1 MITEDSLGPPRMYT
15 LTPWVRRLL
24 VANLIVF
31 LFQVTLFTLQGSAN
45 AFGFIPL
52 LAAKHPWTFL
62 TYMFLHG
69 SALRLLFNLLALFL
83 FGGPVEDRLGS
94 RSFIWFYL
102 LCGMGGAALSFL
114 LIQLVPLG
122 VPIVGASGAIY
133 GVMVAFAWHWPD
145 APIYVFPFPVPIPAK
160 WLVTFAFAVSLM
172 LALPPF
178 GGGNGVAYLAHL
190 GGMMAG
196 FLYLKAHALRLGRA
210 ERHVRRASE
219 PSVLVTPV
227 PRARGGGARG
237 RGGSAPQPKSRV
249 APPPADDDRALAEV
263 DRVLD
268 KINASGI
275 ASLTPAERKF
285 LFEMSRHLRTKH

>member
-1 MITEDSLGPPRMYT
+1 MGPPRMYV

-45 AFGFIPL
+45 TFGFIPL
-52 LAAKHPWTFL
+52 LATQRPWTFL

-69 SALRLLFNLLALFL
+69 SALHLAFNLLTLFI
-83 FGGPVEDRLGS
+83 FGGSVEDRFGS

-102 LCGMGGAALSFL
+102 LCGMGGALLSL
-114 LIQLVPLG
+114 LLVQGIPIR

-133 GVMVAFAWHWPD
+133 GVLVAFAWHWPD
-145 APIYVFPFPVPIPAK
+145 APIYMFPFPVPIPAK
-160 WLVTFAFAVSLM
+160 WLVTFAFAVSLL
-172 LALPPF
+172 LALPTF
-178 GGGNGVAYLAHL
+178 SGGGDGVAHLAHL

-196 FLYLKAHALRLGRA
+196 FLYLKAQDLRLGRA
-210 ERHVRRASE
+210 ERHLRRVSE

-227 PRARGGGARG
+227 PRGRVDRG
-237 RGGSAPQPKSRV
+237 RGGSAPQSKSRV
-249 APPPADDDRALAEV
+249 APAEDDRALAEV

-285 LFEMSRHLRTKH
+285 LFEMSRHYRTKH

>member
-1 MITEDSLGPPRMYT
+1 
-15 LTPWVRRLL
+15 
-24 VANLIVF
+24 
-31 LFQVTLFTLQGSAN
+31 
-45 AFGFIPL
+45 
-52 LAAKHPWTFL
+52 
-62 TYMFLHG
+62 MFLHG
-69 SALRLLFNLLALFL
+69 STLHLVFNMLTLFL
-83 FGGPVEDRLGS
+83 FGGAVEDRLSS
-94 RSFIWFYL
+94 RSFVWFYL

-114 LIQLVPLG
+114 LIQLVPIG

-145 APIYVFPFPVPIPAK
+145 APIYMFPFPVPIPAK

-178 GGGNGVAYLAHL
+178 GGGNGVAHLAHL
-190 GGMMAG
+190 GGMVAG

-210 ERHVRRASE
+210 ERHLRRVSE

-227 PRARGGGARG
+227 PRGRGARG
-237 RGGSAPQPKSRV
+237 RGGSAPQPNPRV
-249 APPPADDDRALAEV
+249 APPSDDRALAEV

>member
-1 MITEDSLGPPRMYT
+1 MMTEDLMGPPRMYV

-45 AFGFIPL
+45 TFGFIPL
-52 LAAKHPWTFL
+52 LAAQRPWTFL

-69 SALRLLFNLLALFL
+69 SALHLAFNLLTLFM
-83 FGGPVEDRLGS
+83 FGGSVEDRFGS
-94 RSFIWFYL
+94 RSFMWFYL
-102 LCGMGGAALSFL
+102 LCGMGGALLSL
-114 LIQLVPLG
+114 LLVQGIPIR

-133 GVMVAFAWHWPD
+133 GVLVAFAWHWPD
-145 APIYVFPFPVPIPAK
+145 APIYLFPFPVPIPAK
-160 WLVTFAFAVSLM
+160 WLVTFAFAVSLL
-172 LALPPF
+172 LALPTF
-178 GGGNGVAYLAHL
+178 SGGGDGVAHLAHL
-190 GGMMAG
+190 GGMIAG
-196 FLYLKAHALRLGRA
+196 FLYLKAQDLRLGRA
-210 ERHVRRASE
+210 ERHLRRASE

-227 PRARGGGARG
+227 PRGRVGRE
-237 RGGSAPQPKSRV
+237 RGGSAPQSKPRT
-249 APPPADDDRALAEV
+249 APDDRALAEV

-285 LFEMSRHLRTKH
+285 LFEMSRHLRKEP

>member
-1 MITEDSLGPPRMYT
+1 MRPDDLQGPPRMYA

-31 LFQVTLFTLQGSAN
+31 LFQATLFTSRAFTDALGFVPLYALQR
-45 AFGFIPL
+45 
-52 LAAKHPWTFL
+52 PWTFV

-69 SALRLLFNLLALFL
+69 GALHLAFNLLALFL

-94 RSFIWFYL
+94 RSFVWFYL

-114 LIQLVPLG
+114 LIQLVPIG

-145 APIYVFPFPVPIPAK
+145 APIYMFPFPVPIPAK

-178 GGGNGVAYLAHL
+178 GGGNGVAHLAHL
-190 GGMMAG
+190 GGMVAG

-210 ERHVRRASE
+210 ERHLRRVSE

-227 PRARGGGARG
+227 PRGRGGGARG
-237 RGGSAPQPKSRV
+237 RGGSAPQSKPRV
-249 APPPADDDRALAEV
+249 APAADDRALAEV

>member
-1 MITEDSLGPPRMYT
+1 MMTEDLLGPPRMYA

-31 LFQVTLFTLQGSAN
+31 LFQATLFTSRAFTDALGFVPLFALQR
-45 AFGFIPL
+45 
-52 LAAKHPWTFL
+52 PWTFL

-69 SALRLLFNLLALFL
+69 GALHLAFNLLALFL

-94 RSFIWFYL
+94 RSFVWFYL

-114 LIQLVPLG
+114 LMQLVPIR

-145 APIYVFPFPVPIPAK
+145 APVYMFPFPVPIPAK
-160 WLVTFAFAVSLM
+160 WLVTFAFAVSLL

-178 GGGNGVAYLAHL
+178 GGGDGVAHLAHL
-190 GGMMAG
+190 GGIVTG
-196 FLYLKAHALRLGRA
+196 FLYLRAQSLRLGRA
-210 ERHVRRASE
+210 ERHLRRVSE

-227 PRARGGGARG
+227 PRGRVARG
-237 RGGSAPQPKSRV
+237 RGGSAPQTKPS
-249 APPPADDDRALAEV
+249 AATDDRAHAEV

-285 LFEMSRHLRTKH
+285 LFEMSRHLRTKD

>member
-1 MITEDSLGPPRMYT
+1 MMTEDLLGPPRMYA

-31 LFQVTLFTLQGSAN
+31 LFQATLFTSRAFTDN
-45 AFGFIPL
+45 FGFVPL
-52 LAAKHPWTFL
+52 YALQHPWTFI

-69 SALRLLFNLLALFL
+69 GALHLAFNLLALFL

-94 RSFIWFYL
+94 RSFVWFYL

-114 LIQLVPLG
+114 LIQLVPIG

-145 APIYVFPFPVPIPAK
+145 APIYMFPFPVPIPAK

-178 GGGNGVAYLAHL
+178 GGGNGVAHLAHL
-190 GGMMAG
+190 GGMVAG
-196 FLYLKAHALRLGRA
+196 FLYLKAHAMRLGRA

-227 PRARGGGARG
+227 PRGRGARE
-237 RGGSAPQPKSRV
+237 RGGSAPQPKPRV
-249 APPPADDDRALAEV
+249 APDDRALAEV

>member
-1 MITEDSLGPPRMYT
+1 MMTEDLLGPPRMYS

-31 LFQVTLFTLQGSAN
+31 LFQATLFTSRAFTDALGFVPLYALQR
-45 AFGFIPL
+45 
-52 LAAKHPWTFL
+52 PWTFV

-69 SALRLLFNLLALFL
+69 GALHLAFNLLALFL

-94 RSFIWFYL
+94 RSFVWFYL
-102 LCGMGGAALSFL
+102 LCGMGGAGLSFL
-114 LIQLVPLG
+114 LIQLVPIG

-145 APIYVFPFPVPIPAK
+145 APIYMFPFPVPIPAK

-178 GGGNGVAYLAHL
+178 GGGNGVAHLAHL
-190 GGMMAG
+190 GGMVAG
-196 FLYLKAHALRLGRA
+196 FLYLKAQDLRLGRA
-210 ERHVRRASE
+210 ERHLRQVSE

-227 PRARGGGARG
+227 PRGRGARG
-237 RGGSAPQPKSRV
+237 RGGSAPQSKPRV
-249 APPPADDDRALAEV
+249 APPADDRALAEV

-275 ASLTPAERKF
+275 ASLTPAEQKF
-285 LFEMSRHLRTKH
+285 LFEMSRHLRTKD